1 MSQTDHCARSMAE
14 QIPMTGVSGDGAMRE
29 G

>member
-1 MSQTDHCARSMAE
+1 MSQTDHCARSKVE
-14 QIPMTGVSGDGAMRE
+14 QIPMTGVSGDGAMPQ